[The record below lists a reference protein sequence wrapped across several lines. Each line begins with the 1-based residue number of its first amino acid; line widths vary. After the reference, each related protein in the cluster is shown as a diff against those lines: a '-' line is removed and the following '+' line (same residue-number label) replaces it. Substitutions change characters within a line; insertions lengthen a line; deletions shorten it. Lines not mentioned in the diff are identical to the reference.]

1 MATPKKIVYI
11 DTNAIIEATRTGCLK
26 AILNHYDVRTVE
38 EVRKESLHVPK
49 DKKSFVKVD
58 EALFRSQV
66 NVSPVSEA
74 DILRAAVKA
83 PGLMALDKGER
94 DLLAHVADLKDPD
107 VWVLTTADRAAVRTA
122 CALSIEP
129 RLVSLEELA
138 TGSGQKP
145 KLSEWFTKNWLRK
158 VRTEYLLDGF
168 QVP

>member
-1 MATPKKIVYI
+1 MATPKKIVYA
-11 DTNAIIEATRTGCLK
+11 DTNAIIEATRAGCLK
-26 AILNHYDVRTVE
+26 GILSLYDVRTVE
-38 EVRKESLHVPK
+38 EVRKEALHVPK

-66 NVSPVSEA
+66 KVSPVKEA

-94 DLLAHVADLKDPD
+94 DLLAHVATMKDPD

-122 CALSIEP
+122 CALGMDAK
-129 RLVSLEELA
+129 LVSLEELA
-138 TGSGQKP
+138 AGSGQKP
-145 KLSEWFTKNWLRK
+145 KLNEWFTKNWLGK

-168 QVP
+168 

>member
-1 MATPKKIVYI
+1 MATPKRIVYA

-38 EVRKESLHVPK
+38 EVRKESFHIPK
-49 DKKSFVKVD
+49 VKKSFVKVD

-66 NVSPVSEA
+66 NVSSVNDAE
-74 DILRAAVKA
+74 ILRAAVKA

-94 DLLAHVADLKDPD
+94 DLLAHVANMEDPD

-122 CALSIEP
+122 CALGMDS

-138 TGSGQKP
+138 AGSGHKP
-145 KLSEWFTKNWLRK
+145 KLNEWFTKNWLGK
-158 VRTEYLLDGF
+158 VKTEYLLDGL
-168 QVP
+168 

>member
-1 MATPKKIVYI
+1 MATPKKIVYV

-26 AILNHYDVRTVE
+26 AILIHYDVRTVE
-38 EVRKESLHVPK
+38 EVRRESLHIPK
-49 DKKSFVKVD
+49 DKKSYVKVD

-66 NVSPVSEA
+66 SVAAVNAA
-74 DILRAAVKA
+74 DVLRAAVKA

-94 DLLAHVADLKDPD
+94 DLLAHVADMNDPN

-122 CALSIEP
+122 CALRIDA

-138 TGSGQKP
+138 AGSGQKP
-145 KLSEWFTKNWLRK
+145 RLNEWFTKKWLGK
-158 VRTEYLLDGF
+158 VKTEFLLDGF

>member
-1 MATPKKIVYI
+1 MATPKKIVYA

-38 EVRKESLHVPK
+38 EVRKESLRIPK

-66 NVSPVSEA
+66 NVSAVTDA

-94 DLLAHVADLKDPD
+94 DLLAHVANMEDPD
-107 VWVLTTADRAAVRTA
+107 VWILTTADRAAVRTA
-122 CALSIEP
+122 CALGMDS

-138 TGSGQKP
+138 AGSGHKP
-145 KLSEWFTKNWLRK
+145 KLNEWFTKNWLGK
-158 VRTEYLLDGF
+158 VKTEYLLDGL
-168 QVP
+168 

>member
-1 MATPKKIVYI
+1 MATPKKIVYA

-38 EVRKESLHVPK
+38 EVRRESLQVPK

-58 EALFRSQV
+58 EALFRSHV

-74 DILRAAVKA
+74 EILRAAVKA

-94 DLLAHVADLKDPD
+94 DLLAHVADMKDPD

-122 CALSIEP
+122 CALGMDA

-138 TGSGQKP
+138 AGSGQKP
-145 KLSEWFTKNWLRK
+145 KVNEWFTKNWLGK
-158 VRTEYLLDGF
+158 VKTDCLLDGF
-168 QVP
+168 